1 MDIIR
6 KLPFFSGSMGA
17 ILAGIISF
25 AAGVDRQT
33 IYIRMF
39 VTMIVFYI
47 LGIYIRKT
55 VLSIRKEAE
64 IRKREKQAEEAKNRK
79 QTHEK
84 EDDAADKK
92 GTIKTAQMERDKNT
106 RTAKDETSAGEQQD
120 DFEPLA
126 LSRAI
131 KTKVKE

>member
-6 KLPFFSGSMGA
+6 KLPFFSGSTGA

-25 AAGVDRQT
+25 AEGADKQT
-33 IYIRMF
+33 IYIRMA
-39 VTMIVFYI
+39 VTMILFYV
-47 LGIYIRKT
+47 LGIYVKKT
-55 VLSIRKEAE
+55 VISVREEAE
-64 IRKREKQAEEAKNRK
+64 NRKRENQAEEAEKRKRNDEKKEEAANRK
-79 QTHEK
+79 S
-84 EDDAADKK
+84 
-92 GTIKTAQMERDKNT
+92 TIKNAQMERDKSKD
-106 RTAKDETSAGEQQD
+106 TAKAETASDDQQD